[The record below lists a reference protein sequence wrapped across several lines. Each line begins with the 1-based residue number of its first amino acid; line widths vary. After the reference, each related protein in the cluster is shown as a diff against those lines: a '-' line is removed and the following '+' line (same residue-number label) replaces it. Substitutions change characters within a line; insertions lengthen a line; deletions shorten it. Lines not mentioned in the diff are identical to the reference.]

1 MTSIMGKSLF
11 YSSIL
16 VVSGI
21 LLGGGYFYGGGSYL
35 YKRTFSSHKSDNETQ
50 VDENDFE
57 PSAPSLEQSS
67 SLEES
72 SLEQSSL
79 EQSSPSD
86 DDANQTSDYVKINQ

>member
-1 MTSIMGKSLF
+1 MEKSLF

-35 YKRTFSSHKSDNETQ
+35 YNRTFASQKSDVETQ
-50 VDENDFE
+50 VGENDFV

-67 SLEES
+67 SS
-72 SLEQSSL
+72 TSL
-79 EQSSPSD
+79 D
-86 DDANQTSDYVKINQ
+86 DEVNQTTDYVKIK

>member
-1 MTSIMGKSLF
+1 MTSMMEKSLF

-21 LLGGGYFYGGGSYL
+21 LLGGGYFYGGSYL
-35 YKRTFSSHKSDNETQ
+35 YNRTFASHRSDVETQ

-67 SLEES
+67 SS
-72 SLEQSSL
+72 TSL
-79 EQSSPSD
+79 D
-86 DDANQTSDYVKINQ
+86 DEVNQPTDYVKIK

>member
-1 MTSIMGKSLF
+1 MGKSLF

-21 LLGGGYFYGGGSYL
+21 LLGGGYFFGAGEYL
-35 YKRTFSSHKSDNETQ
+35 YERTFSSHKSDNETQ

-72 SLEQSSL
+72 S
-79 EQSSPSD
+79 PND